1 MKTIIVPTDFSDAAN
16 NALKAAKSIAI
27 KTKASI
33 HLANF
38 YSLPVADYSYPD
50 ISMPAEILEQIRKAA
65 IEGVDKISAELREEG
80 FTVESTIGM
89 GMVAD
94 EIADLAKDIKPDL
107 IVMGTTGASGIVN
120 KILGSNAAHVMQNT
134 VYPILLVPQNC
145 ICDKIFNIVY
155 LDELKEDDTAVLSKL
170 FAFAGE
176 LSVENIKILNVNTGF
191 FFKPINE
198 HLMIQL
204 DRAFGL
210 EKIKLETID
219 GSDVKEGIDHY
230 LENHHVD
237 LLVMSTHKKS
247 FLERLFSK
255 SNTNEMAMY
264 GKIPLLVY
272 YKE

>member
-1 MKTIIVPTDFSDAAN
+1 MSRCEYWTLNRMNGISKVNVTISWSSN
-16 NALKAAKSIAI
+16 SC
-27 KTKASI
+27 
-33 HLANF
+33 
-38 YSLPVADYSYPD
+38 
-50 ISMPAEILEQIRKAA
+50 
-65 IEGVDKISAELREEG
+65 GV
-80 FTVESTIGM
+80 TTIGDLR
-89 GMVAD
+89 VARWD
-94 EIADLAKDIKPDL
+94 VASTKWKDHGNN
-107 IVMGTTGASGIVN
+107 GTTGNATSGTVLSTTQPTTYGTFT
-120 KILGSNAAHVMQNT
+120 LGSSTNNNPLPVELSEFTAELINSSVVINWKTMSE
-134 VYPILLVPQNC
+134 
-145 ICDKIFNIVY
+145 IFNIVY

-170 FAFAGE
+170 FAFAGA
-176 LSVENIKILNVNTGF
+176 LNVENIKILNVNTGF

-210 EKIKLETID
+210 EKIKLETVD

-272 YKE
+272 HKE